1 MKLDRINSLTGIR
14 AIAMLTVFCS
24 HLSYLAATPLQGLY
38 SLIDNG
44 RLGVNFFLVL
54 SGFALS
60 FGYSNTLNAKS
71 IKRDVSFIKK
81 RISKIYIPYLIT
93 MLLAIP
99 LYILREDVLNIKL
112 LLVRLIIN
120 IGMVQSAIPFV
131 KYSTSINEVSWFIS
145 TVFIIYLFTPSILR
159 LNNKATKH
167 FTLLKLV
174 FFIFVV
180 LGIYCCF
187 YMVVRQIEYVRFSDR
202 WLSIIYINPII
213 RIFPFLLGII
223 GYNIYCLQ
231 GNFRIKSSSFV
242 EVLGMAA
249 FVLWWILADKTGFP
263 TVVTECIDMLIS
275 MLVILAFAFSNRGIV
290 SGLLSKEKML
300 ILGNMSLD
308 FYLLH
313 YLVIKYGMLT
323 VKHVGLDKG
332 VAVLPV
338 TILFFAISLCGAC
351 MIHYFAKW
359 LLLALGQ
366 KNRHF

>member
-1 MKLDRINSLTGIR
+1 
-14 AIAMLTVFCS
+14 
-24 HLSYLAATPLQGLY
+24 
-38 SLIDNG
+38 
-44 RLGVNFFLVL
+44 
-54 SGFALS
+54 
-60 FGYSNTLNAKS
+60 
-71 IKRDVSFIKK
+71 
-81 RISKIYIPYLIT
+81 
-93 MLLAIP
+93 
-99 LYILREDVLNIKL
+99 
-112 LLVRLIIN
+112 
-120 IGMVQSAIPFV
+120 
-131 KYSTSINEVSWFIS
+131 
-145 TVFIIYLFTPSILR
+145 
-159 LNNKATKH
+159 
-167 FTLLKLV
+167 
-174 FFIFVV
+174 
-180 LGIYCCF
+180 
-187 YMVVRQIEYVRFSDR
+187 MVVRQIEYVRFSDR